1 MGYQDDKVMERG
13 EEREC
18 SYGVPVVVSICPDLE
33 MAADFI
39 PSPLF

>member
-18 SYGVPVVVSICPDLE
+18 SYRVPVVVSICPDLWGHLSLVL
-33 MAADFI
+33 
-39 PSPLF
+39 PV